1 MFRNQLINLISRPVL
16 RIEEYIAKLSK
27 EDLKDFIK
35 YNYDYLY
42 LLLKMRFI
50 SFSVW

>member
-1 MFRNQLINLISRPVL
+1 MFRNQLINLISRPVF
-16 RIEEYIAKLSK
+16 RIEEYITKLSK
-27 EDLKDFIK
+27 GELKDFIK

-50 SFSVW
+50 RFSV